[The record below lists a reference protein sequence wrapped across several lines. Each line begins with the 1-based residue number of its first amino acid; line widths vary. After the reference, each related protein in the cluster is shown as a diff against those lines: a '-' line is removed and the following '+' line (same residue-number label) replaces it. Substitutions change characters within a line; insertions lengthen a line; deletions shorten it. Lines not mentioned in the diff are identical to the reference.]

1 MLIFI
6 TVTTALITS
15 IITVF
20 IERWSEMQATGN
32 RDALRY
38 KTFGDWIKL
47 IVLSILGD
55 FSYSFF
61 KISAQLK
68 GTIDFFLKKSEWNKF
83 ERRGLQKI
91 VSQTSEAGI
100 KL

>member
-1 MLIFI
+1 MLLFI

-20 IERWSEMQATGN
+20 IERWSEKQATGN

-38 KTFGDWIKL
+38 KSAGDWIKL
-47 IVLSILGD
+47 IISSIIGD

-61 KISAQLK
+61 KSDLK
-68 GTIDFFLKKSEWNKF
+68 IF
-83 ERRGLQKI
+83 
-91 VSQTSEAGI
+91 
-100 KL
+100 